1 MSKQCRWN
9 SRGTGTL
16 AIPGFQTARE
26 DLEVPGDRLARPVP
40 VALGGPE
47 DLEVVVDPAAL
58 AALGD
63 PAGLGVPAGLE
74 AQFGMLGPSPTRRGP
89 CRSLQT
95 PHELYRRRPGVDCCG
110 VAR

>member
-1 MSKQCRWN
+1 MSKRCRWN

-16 AIPGFQTARE
+16 ATPGFQTARE

-47 DLEVVVDPAAL
+47 DLEVLVDPAAL
-58 AALGD
+58 VAPGVRGD

-74 AQFGMLGPSPTRRGP
+74 SQFGMLGPSPTGRGP
-89 CRSLQT
+89 YRDLRT
-95 PHELYRRRPGVDCCG
+95 PHEL
-110 VAR
+110 